1 MSLKHQIARKEI
13 IDTSLTILK
22 SSLVIGTWGNLS
34 VRIAGEEL
42 VAITPTG
49 VEYEKML
56 PENIPIVDMEGNL
69 IDGNMKPSI
78 ELPMHLEIYKN
89 RPDINAIVHTHSV
102 HCTAMA
108 IARKPIPASCEDLV
122 QIVGGDVRVSDY
134 RLPGSDDLGQVVV
147 EALRDRQAVIL
158 SNHGLLAAGSTL
170 KETIKIALICEKS
183 AQATIMAANIGG
195 AIELS
200 REDCEFMRDFYL
212 NKYGQR

>member
-13 IDTSLTILK
+13 IDTSLIILK
-22 SSLVIGTWGNLS
+22 SALVIGTWGNLS
-34 VRIAGEEL
+34 VRIPGEES

-49 VEYEKML
+49 VDYEKLL
-56 PENIPIVDMEGNL
+56 PENIPMVDMEGNL

-78 ELPMHLEIYKN
+78 ELPLHLEIYKN

-122 QIVGGDVRVSDY
+122 QIVGGNVRVSEY
-134 RLPGSDDLGQVVV
+134 RLPGSTDLGKVVV
-147 EALRDRQAVIL
+147 EALEDRQAVIMA
-158 SNHGLLAAGSTL
+158 NHGLLAAGPTL

-183 AQATIMAANIGG
+183 AQATLLSAMIGG
-195 AIELS
+195 AVELS
-200 REDCEFMRDFYL
+200 DEDCGFMRDFYL

>member
-13 IDTSLTILK
+13 IDTSLIILK
-22 SSLVIGTWGNLS
+22 SALVIGTWGNLS
-34 VRIAGEEL
+34 VRIPGEEL

-49 VEYEKML
+49 VDYEKLL

-78 ELPMHLEIYKN
+78 ELPLHLEIYKN

-108 IARKPIPASCEDLV
+108 SARKPIPASCEDLV
-122 QIVGGDVRVSDY
+122 QIVGGNVRVSEY
-134 RLPGSDDLGQVVV
+134 RLPGSTDLGKVVV
-147 EALRDRQAVIL
+147 EALEGRQAVIMA
-158 SNHGLLAAGSTL
+158 NHGLLAAGPTL

-183 AQATIMAANIGG
+183 AQATLLSAMIGG
-195 AIELS
+195 AVELS
-200 REDCEFMRDFYL
+200 DEDCGFMRDFYL